1 MCEQVFGHVVGLCFD
16 LGFGHHRAERIP
28 AVPAHRRR
36 SRPFP
41 EGRGGFGMG
50 IGICGKT
57 ALVEAPNRLDASVAI
72 SARDFIDGTDGRF
85 LVQCKSLGTT
95 PPLPPNVSS

>member
-1 MCEQVFGHVVGLCFD
+1 MSPVREQDSCRVFPQVSLDVHDQIFPAMCEQVFGHVVGLCFD
-16 LGFGHHRAERIP
+16 LGFGHRRAERIP

-50 IGICGKT
+50 IGICGKNST
-57 ALVEAPNRLDASVAI
+57 
-72 SARDFIDGTDGRF
+72 G
-85 LVQCKSLGTT
+85 
-95 PPLPPNVSS
+95 